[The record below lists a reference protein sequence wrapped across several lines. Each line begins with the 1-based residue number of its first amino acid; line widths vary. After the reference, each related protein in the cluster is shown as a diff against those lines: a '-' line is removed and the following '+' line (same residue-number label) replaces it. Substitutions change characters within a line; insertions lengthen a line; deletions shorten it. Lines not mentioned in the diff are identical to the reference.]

1 MVESGRYVE
10 MAVEEMTHYE
20 PSTPKRIRKLELGA
34 EASIEE
40 LQEIIES
47 TRMQFYYALVREIV
61 EERYDIGKLLDIY
74 QIYGGYVNITF
85 GLYTEKD
92 GQKYTW
98 IMRKYRRGKTAGA
111 VQFEHKLLKHAHE
124 HGFTFCAVP
133 IETRDGKTYVVEDVE
148 YAEGNEEFYFAI
160 FNYIEGERQYDW
172 MPNWAEEGFQDTTLR
187 SAALSLAEFHS
198 STTTFDAGGLI
209 GDNLFGTNEDLNV
222 NQLIASFPE
231 RMKTWSEHFK
241 ANGFINKY
249 TEYLDT
255 FHDYYAHACEQSNIP
270 AEPYKDMVL
279 TACHLDFHGGNFKYH
294 PDGTVS
300 GSFDYDMA
308 MVDSRLFDI
317 ALGMHYTFA
326 SWKLERDGELC
337 MDRVERFIKA
347 YNEACEKIGIIGP
360 LNQTE
365 KEYFFEAMLQAPIYV
380 YGWANGSIHGDMSV
394 DPFEYLYYA
403 EHFQHSMEWL
413 QAHEAEVRE
422 LGLRL

>member
-1 MVESGRYVE
+1 MVENGKYVE
-10 MAVEEMTHYE
+10 MAIEEMTYYE
-20 PSTPKRIRKLELGA
+20 PSTPERIRRMELDA
-34 EASIEE
+34 EAAVED
-40 LQEIIES
+40 LQKVVES
-47 TRMQFYYALVREIV
+47 TRMQFYYAQVREIV
-61 EERYDIGKLLDIY
+61 EEHYDIGKLLDMY

-98 IMRKYRRGKTAGA
+98 IMRKYRRGKTEDALK
-111 VQFEHKLLKHAHE
+111 FEHKLLKHARD

-133 IETRDGKTYVVEDVE
+133 IQTRDNKTYVCESVE
-148 YAEGNEEFYFAI
+148 YEEGAEDFYFAI

-172 MPNWAEEGFQDTTLR
+172 MPNWAEEGFQETTLQ

-198 STTTFDAGGLI
+198 STTTFDSGGLV

-222 NQLIASFPE
+222 NNLIATFPE
-231 RMKTWSEHFK
+231 RMKDWSEYFK
-241 ANGFINKY
+241 ANGFVNKY
-249 TEYLDT
+249 SEYLDS
-255 FHDYYAHACEQSNIP
+255 FFDFYAEACKKSTIP
-270 AEPYKDMVL
+270 DGPYQDMVV
-279 TACHLDFHGGNFKYH
+279 TACHLDFHGGNFKYY

-326 SWKLERDGELC
+326 SWKLRRDGELRL
-337 MDRVERFIKA
+337 DRVERFIKA
-347 YNEACEKIGIIGP
+347 YNEACKKIGIIEP

-365 KEYFFEAMLQAPIYV
+365 KEYFYEAMLQAPIYV
-380 YGWANGSIHGDMSV
+380 YGWANGSIRGDLSV

-403 EHFQHSMEWL
+403 MHFQHSIEWL
-413 QAHEAEVRE
+413 EEHEAEIRE